1 MLCVSEC
8 FTETELATCGCI
20 TATQSHFP
28 NDTLL
33 CGIVTLTMCPLD
45 SASVFRDCQSK
56 CKPQCSFTKYNFEK
70 TWTKFPSPAFK
81 RNSRALI
88 SGGDKESNVSWE
100 YMRGNYGD
108 LVIYFGSLTVEQTDV
123 YAKYE
128 IFSASSAMGGLLGLF
143 LGGSM
148 MTIYEVVELL
158 ITVLK
163 ELTLKFLNFTNR
175 SFNARRRLA
184 VEPVQTN

>member
-1 MLCVSEC
+1 MQNKIHKTWFL
-8 FTETELATCGCI
+8 G
-20 TATQSHFP
+20 
-28 NDTLL
+28 
-33 CGIVTLTMCPLD
+33 
-45 SASVFRDCQSK
+45 DCQAK

-70 TWTKFPSPAFK
+70 TWTKFPSPAFN

-88 SGGDKESNVSWE
+88 NGGGKGSNVSWD
-100 YMRGNYGD
+100 YMKGNYGE

-148 MTIYEVVELL
+148 MTIYELVEFILTVSRDQFFKFARSKAQKERRSIHNCLGTNVSNICRVVELL
-158 ITVLK
+158 W
-163 ELTLKFLNFTNR
+163 
-175 SFNARRRLA
+175 
-184 VEPVQTN
+184 

>member
-1 MLCVSEC
+1 MRHHLGS
-8 FTETELATCGCI
+8 LSAK
-20 TATQSHFP
+20 
-28 NDTLL
+28 DLL
-33 CGIVTLTMCPLD
+33 
-45 SASVFRDCQSK
+45 VFRKQHVVRKRFFIKTKSWTHVLEEMFGVHFFPGDCQSQ

-70 TWTKFPSPAFK
+70 TWTKFPSPAFN

-88 SGGDKESNVSWE
+88 NGGWKGSNVSWV
-100 YMRGNYGD
+100 YMRGNYGE

-123 YAKYE
+123 YAKYQ

-158 ITVLK
+158 ITVAK
-163 ELTLKFLNFTNR
+163 DQTLRFIKCG
-175 SFNARRRLA
+175 AIVGRRQRGN
-184 VEPVQTN
+184 VQPV

>member
-1 MLCVSEC
+1 MLVLGTKNSRKNDLLT
-8 FTETELATCGCI
+8 FKNKTELKTVFW
-20 TATQSHFP
+20 THFLEERFGVRFFP
-28 NDTLL
+28 
-33 CGIVTLTMCPLD
+33 G
-45 SASVFRDCQSK
+45 DCQSQ

-70 TWTKFPSPAFK
+70 TWTKFPSPAFN

-88 SGGDKESNVSWE
+88 NGGGKESNVSWD
-100 YMRGNYGD
+100 YMRGNYGE

-158 ITVLK
+158 MIVVK
-163 ELTLKFLNFTNR
+163 DETLRFIKCAAIV
-175 SFNARRRLA
+175 SRRQTRK
-184 VEPVQTN
+184 VQPV